1 MTLAEWPENKG
12 VCDGIYFL
20 IPGRNCFSR
29 SLPRSETT
37 DSSYPSVC
45 TAVQEQ
51 IGLKLEPQKVPLEM
65 LVIDH
70 PEGGATEN

>member
-1 MTLAEWPENKG
+1 
-12 VCDGIYFL
+12 
-20 IPGRNCFSR
+20 
-29 SLPRSETT
+29 
-37 DSSYPSVC
+37 
-45 TAVQEQ
+45 VQEQ